1 MSLIRMS
8 LYGCCVIVVYFVW
21 IICRKEL
28 TMPRKP
34 RCYLPNVPCH
44 VITRGNDRQACFFES
59 CDYQFYLE
67 VLSDACERYKVALH
81 AYM

>member
-1 MSLIRMS
+1 
-8 LYGCCVIVVYFVW
+8 
-21 IICRKEL
+21 
-28 TMPRKP
+28 MPRKP